1 MTPAPK
7 REHPLVAFVSDATEF
22 AGAEQYM
29 VMIVDALRGDFDF
42 VLVASDRAPDETRE
56 RAAGAGAEIVVVRGL
71 QRRPT
76 PGSTLRLAR
85 ALRRLRPDLIHINM
99 SDQGGALTAFLAA
112 GLAPGRNL
120 ATLHNAMP
128 NREAWKEHLS
138 AATMRRADVVIA
150 VSDQLG
156 LYLESR
162 RVAGAVV
169 KHGLWP
175 PSLNPHARRLLGL
188 GSDEFVVGGI
198 GRLHNQKG
206 WDTLCRAAA
215 LVHESRPDI
224 RFVVIGE
231 GEERSALEH
240 EPGYG
245 DVEFR
250 GYMADASSLLSAFDL
265 LVIPSRYEGLGL
277 VAIEAMLAGIPIVA
291 ARISIFGEV
300 IGEAGRLVSP
310 ESPERLAE
318 AIVELAGDPAQ
329 RKNLVERAA
338 ERARGLFD
346 PGRMAD
352 ETRMVYESVIAGNYR
367 PGGELVHR

>member
-1 MTPAPK
+1 MTPASK
-7 REHPLVAFVSDATEF
+7 RERPLIAFVSDATEF
-22 AGAEQYM
+22 AGAEKYM
-29 VMIVDALRGDFDF
+29 IMIVDALRDRFDF

-56 RAAGAGAEIVVVRGL
+56 RAAQAGAELVVVRGL

-76 PGSTLRLAR
+76 PGSTVRLTR
-85 ALRRLRPDLIHINM
+85 ALRRLRPDVIHINM

-112 GLAPGRNL
+112 GLAPGRNV
-120 ATLHNAMP
+120 ATLHNGIP
-128 NREAWKEHLS
+128 GRSTWKERIS
-138 AATMRRADVVIA
+138 AATMGRADVVIA

-156 LYLESR
+156 LYLESHR
-162 RVAGAVV
+162 IEGTVV

-175 PSLNPHARRLLGL
+175 PSLNPDARRLLGL
-188 GSDEFVVGGI
+188 GPDEFVVGGI
-198 GRLHNQKG
+198 GRLHYQKG

-215 LVHESRPDI
+215 LVHESRPEI

-231 GEERSALEH
+231 GEERGALER

-250 GYMADASSLLSAFDL
+250 GYMPEASSLLGAFDL

-277 VAIEAMLAGIPIVA
+277 VAIETMLAGIPIVA
-291 ARISIFGEV
+291 ARIPSLGEV
-300 IGEAGRLVSP
+300 IGDAGRLVSP

-329 RKNLVERAA
+329 RQDLVERAA
-338 ERARGLFD
+338 ERARRLFD
-346 PGRMAD
+346 PDRMAD
-352 ETRMVYESVIAGNYR
+352 ETRVVYESVSAGNHR

>member
-1 MTPAPK
+1 
-7 REHPLVAFVSDATEF
+7 V
-22 AGAEQYM
+22 
-29 VMIVDALRGDFDF
+29 
-42 VLVASDRAPDETRE
+42 
-56 RAAGAGAEIVVVRGL
+56 
-71 QRRPT
+71 
-76 PGSTLRLAR
+76 
-85 ALRRLRPDLIHINM
+85 IHINM
-99 SDQGGALTAFLAA
+99 SDQGGGLTAFLVAE
-112 GLAPGRNL
+112 LAPGRNL
-120 ATLHNAMP
+120 ATLHNAIP
-128 NREAWKEHLS
+128 GRTAWKEHIS

-162 RVAGAVV
+162 RIAGAVV

-175 PSLNPHARRLLGL
+175 PSLNPDARRLLGL

-198 GRLHNQKG
+198 GRLHHQKG

-231 GEERSALEH
+231 GEERAALEQ

-250 GYMADASSLLSAFDL
+250 GYVAEASSLLSAFDL

-277 VAIEAMLAGIPIVA
+277 VAIEAMLARIPIVA

-310 ESPERLAE
+310 ESPERLAQ
-318 AIVELAGDPAQ
+318 AIVELAGDPTE
-329 RKNLVERAA
+329 REDLVERAG
-338 ERARGLFD
+338 ERARRLFD
-346 PGRMAD
+346 PGRMAE
-352 ETRMVYESVIAGNYR
+352 ETRRVYESVIAGNYR
-367 PGGELVHR
+367 PDGELVHR